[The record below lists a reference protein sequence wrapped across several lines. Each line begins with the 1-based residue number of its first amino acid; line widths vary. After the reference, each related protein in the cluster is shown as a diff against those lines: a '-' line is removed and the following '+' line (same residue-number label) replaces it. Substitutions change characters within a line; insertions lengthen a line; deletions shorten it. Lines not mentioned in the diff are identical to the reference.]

1 MKQIILTNHAKF
13 EAHRRNIPEEII
25 KSAIFEPQQKLPAK
39 KGRVIIQNRY
49 FDKTENREMLLRVIG
64 LETSDEFKVI
74 TLYKTSKIKKYWIG
88 GG

>member
-49 FDKTENREMLLRVIG
+49 FDKTENIG
-64 LETSDEFKVI
+64 
-74 TLYKTSKIKKYWIG
+74 
-88 GG
+88 